1 MSEEIY
7 LTKDELLSKYNNID
21 IKIFEAI
28 IQNIKVNDGK
38 MLKIINGKIT
48 ALYLESKIKEEIDK
62 ILAPVDIKAKQNYN
76 NNVKKAFNQ
85 NKQKPQNNKKEKK
98 KPATYKTEKAQKTA
112 NQIELLKN
120 SLLSFCRNEKINHNF
135 KTLLRIKEDILES
148 ELLLDEE
155 KKALKDIYML
165 VDKLQDIINMFETKE
180 NFFKNLQYQFYLRE
194 KQEDKEFDG

>member
-21 IKIFEAI
+21 IKIFKAI
-28 IQNIKVNDGK
+28 ICNIKDGK
-38 MLKIINGKIT
+38 KLKMINGKIT
-48 ALYLESKIKEEIDK
+48 PLYLESKIKEEIDK
-62 ILAPVDIKAKQNYN
+62 ILAPIDIKAKQNYN

-155 KKALKDIYML
+155 KKALQDIYML

>member
-21 IKIFEAI
+21 IKIFKAI
-28 IQNIKVNDGK
+28 IQNIKDGK
-38 MLKIINGKIT
+38 KLKMINGKIT
-48 ALYLESKIKEEIDK
+48 PLYLESKIKEEIDK
-62 ILAPVDIKAKQNYN
+62 ILAPIDIKAKQNYN

-155 KKALKDIYML
+155 KKALQDIYML
-165 VDKLQDIINMFETKE
+165 VDKLQDIINVFETKQ

-194 KQEDKEFDG
+194 KQEDKEFDE

>member
-7 LTKDELLSKYNNID
+7 LTKDELLNKYNNID
-21 IKIFEAI
+21 IKIFKAI
-28 IQNIKVNDGK
+28 IQNIKDGK
-38 MLKIINGKIT
+38 KLKMINGKIT
-48 ALYLESKIKEEIDK
+48 PLYLESKIKEEIDK
-62 ILAPVDIKAKQNYN
+62 ILAPIDIKAKQNYN

-120 SLLSFCRNEKINHNF
+120 SLFSFCRNEKINHNF

>member
-21 IKIFEAI
+21 IKIFKAI
-28 IQNIKVNDGK
+28 ICNIKDGK
-38 MLKIINGKIT
+38 KLKMINGKIT
-48 ALYLESKIKEEIDK
+48 PLYLESKIKEEIDK
-62 ILAPVDIKAKQNYN
+62 ILAPIDIKAKQNYN
-76 NNVKKAFNQ
+76 NNIKKAFNQ

>member
-21 IKIFEAI
+21 IKIFKAI
-28 IQNIKVNDGK
+28 ICNIKDGK
-38 MLKIINGKIT
+38 KLKMINGKIT
-48 ALYLESKIKEEIDK
+48 PLYLESKIKEEIDK
-62 ILAPVDIKAKQNYN
+62 ILAPIDIKAKQNYN

-194 KQEDKEFDG
+194 KQEDKEFDE

>member
-21 IKIFEAI
+21 IKIFKAI
-28 IQNIKVNDGK
+28 IQNIKDGK
-38 MLKIINGKIT
+38 KLKMINGKIT
-48 ALYLESKIKEEIDK
+48 PLYLESKIKEEIDK
-62 ILAPVDIKAKQNYN
+62 ILAPIDIKTKQNYN

-120 SLLSFCRNEKINHNF
+120 SLFSFCRNEKIKHNF

-165 VDKLQDIINMFETKE
+165 VDKLQDIINVFETKQ

>member
-1 MSEEIY
+1 MSEENY
-7 LTKDELLSKYNNID
+7 LTKDELLNKYNNID
-21 IKIFEAI
+21 TKIFIDI
-28 IQNIKVNDGK
+28 INNIKDGK
-38 MLKIINGKIT
+38 KLKMINGKIT
-48 ALYLESKIKEEIDK
+48 PLYLESKIKEEMDN
-62 ILAPVDIKAKQNYN
+62 ILAPIDIKAKQNYN
-76 NNVKKAFNQ
+76 NNTKKAFHQ

-120 SLLSFCRNEKINHNF
+120 SLFSFCRSEKINHNF
-135 KTLLRIKEDILES
+135 ETLSRIKEDILES

>member
-1 MSEEIY
+1 MSEEIF
-7 LTKDELLSKYNNID
+7 LTKDELLNKYNNID

-28 IQNIKVNDGK
+28 IHNIKDGK
-38 MLKIINGKIT
+38 KLKMINGKIT
-48 ALYLESKIKEEIDK
+48 PLYLESKIKEEMDK
-62 ILAPVDIKAKQNYN
+62 ILAPIDIKAKQNYN

-98 KPATYKTEKAQKTA
+98 KPATYKTEKAQRTA

-120 SLLSFCRNEKINHNF
+120 SLFSFRRNKKINHNF
-135 KTLLRIKEDILES
+135 ETLSRIKEDILES

-165 VDKLQDIINMFETKE
+165 VDKLQDIINMFEAKE

>member
-28 IQNIKVNDGK
+28 IHNIKDGK
-38 MLKIINGKIT
+38 KLKMINGKIT
-48 ALYLESKIKEEIDK
+48 PLYLESKVKEEMDK
-62 ILAPVDIKAKQNYN
+62 ILAPIDIKAKQNYN

>member
-21 IKIFEAI
+21 IKIFKAI
-28 IQNIKVNDGK
+28 ICNIKDGK
-38 MLKIINGKIT
+38 KLKMINGKIT
-48 ALYLESKIKEEIDK
+48 PLYLESKIKEEIDK
-62 ILAPVDIKAKQNYN
+62 ILAPIDIKAKQNYN
-76 NNVKKAFNQ
+76 NNAFNQ

-120 SLLSFCRNEKINHNF
+120 SLFSFCRNEKINHNF

>member
-21 IKIFEAI
+21 IKIFKAI
-28 IQNIKVNDGK
+28 ICNIKDGK
-38 MLKIINGKIT
+38 KLKMINGKIT
-48 ALYLESKIKEEIDK
+48 PLYLESKVKEEMDK
-62 ILAPVDIKAKQNYN
+62 ILAPIDIKAKQNYN

>member
-21 IKIFEAI
+21 IKIFKAI
-28 IQNIKVNDGK
+28 ICNIKDGK
-38 MLKIINGKIT
+38 KLKMINGKIT
-48 ALYLESKIKEEIDK
+48 PLYLESKIKEEIDK
-62 ILAPVDIKAKQNYN
+62 ILAPIDIKAKQNYN

>member
-1 MSEEIY
+1 MSEEMY

-21 IKIFEAI
+21 IKIFKAI
-28 IQNIKVNDGK
+28 ICNIKDGK
-38 MLKIINGKIT
+38 KLKMINGKIT
-48 ALYLESKIKEEIDK
+48 PLYLESKIKEEMDK
-62 ILAPVDIKAKQNYN
+62 ILAPIDIKAKQNYN
-76 NNVKKAFNQ
+76 NNIKKAFNQ

>member
-21 IKIFEAI
+21 IKIFKAI
-28 IQNIKVNDGK
+28 ICNIKDGK
-38 MLKIINGKIT
+38 KLKMINGKIT
-48 ALYLESKIKEEIDK
+48 PLYLESKIKEEIDK
-62 ILAPVDIKAKQNYN
+62 ILAPIDIKAKQNYN

-155 KKALKDIYML
+155 KKALQDIYML
-165 VDKLQDIINMFETKE
+165 VDKLQDIINVFETKQ

-194 KQEDKEFDG
+194 KQEDKEFDE

>member
-7 LTKDELLSKYNNID
+7 LTKDELLSKYNNVD
-21 IKIFEAI
+21 TKIFVAI
-28 IQNIKVNDGK
+28 INNIKDGK
-38 MLKIINGKIT
+38 KLKMINGKIT
-48 ALYLESKIKEEIDK
+48 PLYLESKIKEEIDK
-62 ILAPVDIKAKQNYN
+62 ILAPIDIKAKQNYN

-194 KQEDKEFDG
+194 KQEDKEFDE

>member
-7 LTKDELLSKYNNID
+7 LTKDELLNKYNNID
-21 IKIFEAI
+21 TKIFEAV

-38 MLKIINGKIT
+38 MLKMINGKIT
-48 ALYLESKIKEEIDK
+48 ALYLESKVKEEMDK
-62 ILAPVDIKAKQNYN
+62 ILAPIDIKAKQNYN

-98 KPATYKTEKAQKTA
+98 KPATYKTEKAQRTA

-120 SLLSFCRNEKINHNF
+120 SLFSFCRSEKINHNF
-135 KTLLRIKEDILES
+135 ETLSRIKEDILKS

-194 KQEDKEFDG
+194 KQEDKEFDV

>member
-21 IKIFEAI
+21 IKIFKAI
-28 IQNIKVNDGK
+28 IHNIKDGK
-38 MLKIINGKIT
+38 KLKMINGKIT
-48 ALYLESKIKEEIDK
+48 PLYLESKVKEEMDK
-62 ILAPVDIKAKQNYN
+62 ILAPIDIKAKQNYN
-76 NNVKKAFNQ
+76 NNIKKAFNQ

>member
-7 LTKDELLSKYNNID
+7 LTKDELLNKYNNID

-28 IQNIKVNDGK
+28 IHNIKDGK
-38 MLKIINGKIT
+38 KLKMINGKIT
-48 ALYLESKIKEEIDK
+48 PLYLESKVKEEMDK
-62 ILAPVDIKAKQNYN
+62 ILAPIDIKAKQNYN

-98 KPATYKTEKAQKTA
+98 KPATYKTEKAQRTA

-120 SLLSFCRNEKINHNF
+120 SLFSFCRNEKINHNF
-135 KTLLRIKEDILES
+135 KTLSQIKEDILES

-155 KKALKDIYML
+155 KKDLQDIYML

-194 KQEDKEFDG
+194 KQEDKEFDE

>member
-28 IQNIKVNDGK
+28 IHNIKDGK
-38 MLKIINGKIT
+38 KLKMINGKIT
-48 ALYLESKIKEEIDK
+48 PLYLESKVKEEMDK
-62 ILAPVDIKAKQNYN
+62 ILAPIDIKAKQNYN

-120 SLLSFCRNEKINHNF
+120 SLFSFCRSEKINHNF
-135 KTLLRIKEDILES
+135 ETLSRIKEDILES
-148 ELLLDEE
+148 KLLLDEE

>member
-21 IKIFEAI
+21 IKIFKAI
-28 IQNIKVNDGK
+28 ICNIKDGK
-38 MLKIINGKIT
+38 KLKMINGKIT
-48 ALYLESKIKEEIDK
+48 PLYLKSKIKEKIDK
-62 ILAPVDIKAKQNYN
+62 IIAPIDIKAKQNYN
-76 NNVKKAFNQ
+76 NNVKKAN
-85 NKQKPQNNKKEKK
+85 NKNKKRSHNNKKEKK

>member
-1 MSEEIY
+1 MREEIY

-21 IKIFEAI
+21 IKIFKAI
-28 IQNIKVNDGK
+28 IQNIKDGK
-38 MLKIINGKIT
+38 KLKMINGKIT
-48 ALYLESKIKEEIDK
+48 PLYLESKIKEEIDK
-62 ILAPVDIKAKQNYN
+62 ILAPIDIKAKQNYN
-76 NNVKKAFNQ
+76 NNIKKAFNQ